1 MSSCNLG
8 SASTTSKISH
18 ADESMSMD
26 MYSDAI
32 LAMSRRVVIEL
43 ERERERFVFSITKI
57 RQLFIFYVIF
67 FASVTYLQV

>member
-1 MSSCNLG
+1 
-8 SASTTSKISH
+8 
-18 ADESMSMD
+18 MSMD